1 MGGTGK
7 FSHVVK
13 ATSHMRSGPESP
25 LGEGPGETPPSSPEP
40 KPEVGQGGSRPGP
53 GRPRTGK
60 RSNPG
65 YQQVTALL
73 PTELYGRVRV
83 KLIEEKSYDDFS
95 ELVGV
100 LLEQWLRTGGPKS

>member
-13 ATSHMRSGPESP
+13 ATSHMRSGSESP
-25 LGEGPGETPPSSPEP
+25 QTEDTSEKVAAPEP

-73 PTELYGRVRV
+73 PAELYGRVRV
-83 KLIEEKSYDDFS
+83 KLIEEKSHGDFS
-95 ELVGV
+95 ELLRG
-100 LLEQWLRTGGPKS
+100 LLESWLAEGEKA